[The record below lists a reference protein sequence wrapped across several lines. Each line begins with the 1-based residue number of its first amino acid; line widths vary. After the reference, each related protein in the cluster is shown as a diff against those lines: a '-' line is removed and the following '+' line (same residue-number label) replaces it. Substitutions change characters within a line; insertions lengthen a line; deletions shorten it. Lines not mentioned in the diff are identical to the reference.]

1 MQGRVVIVVVAIVD
15 FGNWVR
21 SAELIELR
29 SLLIHVFEDLLI
41 EQFGLAPALPEPGPG
56 MSPG

>member
-1 MQGRVVIVVVAIVD
+1 MQCCVIVIVVAVVD
-15 FGNWVR
+15 FGNCVR
-21 SAELIELR
+21 SAELIELL

-41 EQFGLAPALPEPGPG
+41 EQFGLAPALPEPGSG